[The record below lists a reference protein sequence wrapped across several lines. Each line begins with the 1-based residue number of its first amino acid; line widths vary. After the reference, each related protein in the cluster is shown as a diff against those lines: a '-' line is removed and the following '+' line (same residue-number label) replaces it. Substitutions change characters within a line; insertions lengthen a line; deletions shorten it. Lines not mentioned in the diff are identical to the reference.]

1 MSNYYKQTI
10 NPPTPEDPKS
20 LHFVKE
26 VFNEQRLLKFLEE
39 QSSGFTDVVIIDP
52 YWEIDSM
59 KIVHNIIKQNS
70 SSIFKDLII
79 LKCKKNHDENDTT
92 RIEEYIYENSNE
104 LKNIRIIDTQAKDSF
119 HNRYLIFGYI
129 EKEVKRMCSERVFVL
144 SDSLC
149 SITKPAKAR
158 NIHERRRE
166 LDIAY
171 QSDFHNVQ
179 KTVEGLFEIY
189 VRKKIC

>member
-92 RIEEYIYENSNE
+92 RIEEYIYENW
-104 LKNIRIIDTQAKDSF
+104 IDRSPNNWTINTF
-119 HNRYLIFGYI
+119 
-129 EKEVKRMCSERVFVL
+129 
-144 SDSLC
+144 
-149 SITKPAKAR
+149 
-158 NIHERRRE
+158 
-166 LDIAY
+166 
-171 QSDFHNVQ
+171 
-179 KTVEGLFEIY
+179 
-189 VRKKIC
+189 